1 MSYRLGIDVGGTFTD
16 FLCLGGDA
24 PLVHKTS
31 STTHDP
37 SLAFVRGLE
46 EIAGRLELPFEDFMA
61 QIELIVH
68 GTTVST
74 NAVLTGNGSKTGAL
88 LTEGF
93 RDTLRLRDGTRATP
107 YDNHLVPPPPL
118 APRE

>member
-46 EIAGRLELPFEDFMA
+46 EIAGRLELPFEEFVA

-88 LTEGF
+88 MTE
-93 RDTLRLRDGTRATP
+93 
-107 YDNHLVPPPPL
+107 LVAETIP
-118 APRE
+118 AAVG

>member
-1 MSYRLGIDVGGTFTD
+1 MSYRLGIDVGGTFTH
-16 FLCLGGDA
+16 FLRLGGS
-24 PLVHKTS
+24 PPPVHKTS

-46 EIAGRLELPFEDFMA
+46 EIAGRLELPFEEFVA
-61 QIELIVH
+61 QVELIVH

-88 LTEGF
+88 TTEGF

-107 YDNHLVPPPPL
+107 YHNHLTPPQ
-118 APRE
+118 